1 MPEFSKISLTRL
13 ATCDE
18 RLQRLFHEVI
28 RTTDCAILEGHRD
41 KDAQERAF
49 HDGKSEKPWPESLH
63 NRLPS
68 LAVDVAPFPISWSD
82 TERFYAFSRYVKTVA
97 DRLGIRIRTGADW
110 NGDGIRNEKF
120 IDLPHFEVLA

>member
-41 KDAQERAF
+41 EAAQEIAF
-49 HDGKSEKPWPESLH
+49 HDGKSDKHWPEGKH
-63 NRLPS
+63 NSNPS
-68 LAVDVAPFPISWSD
+68 DAVDAAPYPINWD
-82 TERFYAFSRYVKTVA
+82 DKERFYAFAAFVKTTA
-97 DRLGIRIRTGADW
+97 KRLGIRIRLGADW
-110 NGDGIRNEKF
+110 NGDGIRNEKL
-120 IDLPHFEVLA
+120 IDLPHFELLG